1 MMRTRFDEQLLIL
14 NKELIL
20 MGSMCEEIIECSSK
34 AILEGEPEPLR
45 QISTLGE
52 EIDQKERNI
61 EAMCLK
67 LLLQQQ
73 PVASDLRQISA
84 ALKMITDMGR
94 IGTQAV
100 DIADIIG
107 FLPQSKGNELQN
119 LGKMAKA
126 TTLMVTGSVDAYV
139 KKNMD
144 TARQVIW
151 QDDVVDDLF
160 DQTKKELI
168 HMIQEKPTEGEYI
181 LDLLMIA
188 KYYERIGDHAV
199 NIAEWVS
206 FSITGIHI
214 NSERVR

>member
-1 MMRTRFDEQLLIL
+1 MRTRFDEQLLIL

>member
-1 MMRTRFDEQLLIL
+1 MRTRFDEQLLIL

-34 AILEGEPEPLR
+34 AILEEEPEPLR
-45 QISTLGE
+45 QILTLGE

-61 EAMCLK
+61 EALCLK

-144 TARQVIW
+144 AARQVIW

>member
-1 MMRTRFDEQLLIL
+1 MRTRFDEQLLIL

-20 MGSMCEEIIECSSK
+20 MGSLCEEIIECSSK
-34 AILEGEPEPLR
+34 AILEEEPEPLR
-45 QISTLGE
+45 QILTLGE

-61 EAMCLK
+61 EALCLK

-144 TARQVIW
+144 AARQVIW